1 MAVKGFNIGGSIN
14 RYDFNSLVNKEGA
27 VTADMLGSDVTT
39 QLTTMSSN
47 ISTLQSQ
54 VATLNDGYTQL
65 NTAVALKA
73 GNGEPLAGYCYMSVR
88 STLGSTATVTFAN
101 NRDHN
106 RYDGLLLVENNMN
119 SGAVYAVGYKAA
131 QSPFATNLAG
141 TGVTVLV
148 DTNGDLKVAL
158 PAWSKAVLISTEKFD

>member
-54 VATLNDGYTQL
+54 VATLNDGFANLGTVKVITASVNSSGYTDIPYPSGFSAANAVIL
-65 NTAVALKA
+65 GASIYTRYNSWVDFTYDTFTYSGDLLFTASGVRFTPKS
-73 GNGEPLAGYCYMSVR
+73 AGY
-88 STLGSTATVTFAN
+88 ATKI
-101 NRDHN
+101 RI
-106 RYDGLLLVENNMN
+106 
-119 SGAVYAVGYKAA
+119 
-131 QSPFATNLAG
+131 
-141 TGVTVLV
+141 VL
-148 DTNGDLKVAL
+148 
-158 PAWSKAVLISTEKFD
+158 WHS